1 MIRRVSIFGLTLG
14 ILRHKLCMD
23 IRLLCERPLQVHHD
37 RLAEVEGG
45 VDDRCRDG
53 RKGESIGDSKCCA
66 DGSGAIGKY
75 AALRS
80 GGRKSMHTKEIAESR
95 LCMLRG

>member
-1 MIRRVSIFGLTLG
+1 MIQCGVYFWLTLG

-23 IRLLCERPLQVHHD
+23 IRLLGERPLQVHHD

-53 RKGESIGDSKCCA
+53 RKGEPIGDSKCCT
-66 DGSGAIGKY
+66 DGSGAIGEY
-75 AALRS
+75 AALRWS
-80 GGRKSMHTKEIAESR
+80 SRKRMHTKEIAESR